1 MNAHSMFGRVAAF
14 EFRYQ
19 ATGPA
24 FAVTSLLF
32 FLLTFGAAA
41 SDTVN
46 IGEGGNVLVNSPY
59 AVSQMMMIMCV
70 FALFILVA
78 FVANVVVR
86 DDETR
91 FAALIHSTRIT
102 KFDYLFG
109 RFTGALGAAVLLF
122 VAVPL
127 GNLVGAAMPWVDP
140 ETVGPVRLGMY
151 AYTLFVLCVPT
162 LFVMGAGFF
171 ALATATRSM
180 LTTYVGVIVFL
191 VLFFVAT
198 GSLDQPGNETLV
210 AMIDPFGL
218 GAMSQLTK
226 YWTAADRNTLLVPLE
241 GVMLWN
247 RVLWF
252 TVSFAL
258 LALAY
263 RLFKVEGKPQRAAK
277 VAADATDATLPTEPA
292 SSATAA
298 NPSSSDTAAAVRRAV
313 LPASKKPG
321 SSSPASPRQAAWA
334 QLVALT
340 RFDMAAC
347 IRSPAF
353 VVLLGVGFINSLGSL
368 WYADQLYDNTIYP
381 VTRVMV
387 DALMASFSIIPLII
401 AVYYAGELV
410 WGNRDRRIH
419 EIIDATPAPDW
430 AFVVPK
436 ILAIA
441 LVLLATIASSTLAA
455 MAMQAFKGFPH
466 FELTHYL
473 LWYIL
478 PFTVFSLLFA
488 VLAVFFQ
495 VLVPHKFIGWMLM
508 LLFVVSRSVMDRI
521 GWEDNLYQYASG
533 LPVPLSDMNGQG
545 QFAAFDAWF
554 RAYWAA
560 FAVILVVL
568 THALWRRGALGT
580 LWVRLRALPRRLRGA
595 PGGIVAAAALT
606 MAALG
611 VFIHHNTH
619 VLNPYRTTLDEERW
633 TADYEK
639 ALLAF
644 ETAPQPRVTA
654 VKLQV
659 DLYPQE
665 SRAVAAGTY
674 TLENRTGA
682 PLSAVH
688 VRWPNDVR
696 MEKLEVQ
703 GGRLTQD
710 FAKFQ
715 YQIYAFDQP
724 LQAGEQRTLTF
735 RSVREQRG
743 FRNRGNDTRVV
754 DNGTFLNNAELTPT
768 LGMSRDV
775 LLQDRNKRRKYG
787 LPAELRPAKLEDD
800 TARQFNGLRR
810 DSDWVDLDIKLSTV
824 ADQIPVAPGYL
835 LSDTTAN
842 GRRTVHYRTDAPIQ
856 HFFSMQSARYAVKR
870 DRWRE
875 VELAVYHDPGHVWNV
890 DRMLAGMKDSLDYFT
905 REFSPFQFRQVRIL
919 EFPAYATFAQS
930 FANTIPFSE
939 GIGFIADYRDE
950 DKIDMVTYVTAHEVA
965 HQWWGHQVI
974 AADMQGGSML
984 VETLAQYSA
993 IMVMEH
999 KYGPEQIRKFLKF
1012 ELDRYLRAR
1021 GGEVVEELPLNRVEN
1036 QGYIHYRKGSL
1047 AMYLLKDQI
1056 GEAAVNRALRQ
1067 LLAQYAFK
1075 GAPYP
1080 KSSDLI
1086 TLFKAEAG
1094 PAHHGLIEDLFEK
1107 ITLVDLK
1114 ATAAKTRQLPGGQW
1128 ETTFNVDATKFHAD
1142 GKGKETPA
1150 PLEAF
1155 IDVGLFAVEPGQKG
1169 YTKRDVLLLERRK
1182 VHTGTQQVVLRS
1194 AQRPKFV
1201 GIDPYNKWIDRN
1213 SDDNLTEVD

>member
-1 MNAHSMFGRVAAF
+1 MNAHSMFGRIAAF

-59 AVSQMMMIMCV
+59 AVSQMMMIMGV

-252 TVSFAL
+252 AVSFAL

-277 VAADATDATLPTEPA
+277 NAPAEHEDSKPTGNSTAISGTSRAPERPPA
-292 SSATAA
+292 RSA
-298 NPSSSDTAAAVRRAV
+298 V
-313 LPASKKPG
+313 
-321 SSSPASPRQAAWA
+321 WA
-334 QLVALT
+334 QLWALT
-340 RFDMAAC
+340 RFDMNAC
-347 IRSPAF
+347 FRSPAF

-387 DALMASFSIIPLII
+387 DALMSSFSIIPLII

-410 WGNRDRRIH
+410 WGNRDRRVH

-430 AFVVPK
+430 TFVVPK

-455 MAMQAFKGFPH
+455 VAMQAFKGFPH
-466 FELTHYL
+466 FELAHYL

-508 LLFVVSRSVMDRI
+508 LLFVVSRTVMDRV
-521 GWEDNLYQYASG
+521 GLEDNLYQYASG

-580 LWVRLRALPRRLRGA
+580 LWVRLQALPRRLRGL

-611 VFIHHNTH
+611 FFIHHNTH
-619 VLNPYRTTLDEERW
+619 VLNPYRTVLEEERW

-644 ETAPQPRVTA
+644 ENVAQPRISA

-659 DLYPQE
+659 DLFPHD
-665 SRAVAAGTY
+665 SRAVAAGSY
-674 TLENRTGA
+674 TLENRSGA
-682 PLSAVH
+682 PLQAVH

-696 MEKLEVQ
+696 MEQLDIQ

-710 FAKFQ
+710 FPKFQ
-715 YQIYAFDQP
+715 YQIYAFEPALQP
-724 LQAGEQRTLTF
+724 GERRTLQF

-743 FRNRGNDTRVV
+743 FRNRGNDVRLV

-800 TARQFNGLRR
+800 TARQYNGLRR
-810 DSDWVDLDIKLSTV
+810 DSDWVDLDITLSTV

-835 LSDTTAN
+835 VSDTTAN

-870 DRWRE
+870 DRWHD
-875 VELAVYHDPGHVWNV
+875 VELAVYHDPAHAWNV

-939 GIGFIADYRDE
+939 GIGFIADYRDA

-1012 ELDRYLRAR
+1012 ELDRYLRSR

-1056 GEAAVNRALRQ
+1056 GEAAVNRALRK

-1075 GAPYP
+1075 NAPYP
-1080 KSSDLI
+1080 KSSDFIAL
-1086 TLFKAEAG
+1086 LRAEAG
-1094 PAHHGLIEDLFEK
+1094 HQHHELIQDLFEK

-1114 ATAAKTRQLPGGQW
+1114 GSNARTRQLADGQW
-1128 ETTFNVDATKFHAD
+1128 ETTFTVDASKFHAD
-1142 GKGKETPA
+1142 GKGRETPA
-1150 PLEAF
+1150 ALAAN
-1155 IDVGLFAVEPGQKG
+1155 IDVGLFAQEPGQKG
-1169 YTKRDVLLLERRK
+1169 FTKRDVLLLERRT
-1182 VHTGTQQVVLRS
+1182 VQTGSQRVVLRS
-1194 AQRPKFV
+1194 AQKPRFA

-1213 SDDNLTEVD
+1213 SDDNLTQVEAKVD